1 MILSIIIP
9 VYNVEKY
16 IESCMESMYMQNIPF
31 DQYEVIV
38 INDGTQD
45 NSMEIVRNYSSYPN
59 LTIIEQ
65 PNSGLSVTRNV
76 GLRAAKGD
84 FVWFVDSDDSI
95 EQNCLLDITTDLVS
109 LNSDLFAYKIKQI
122 DEQTGEFVVRP
133 HKTGQ
138 RLTSIKT
145 GVDYFISGAFYSP
158 IQMFIMK
165 RTFLMEKKLFFKEGI
180 FHEDLELAP
189 KVLYHATRL
198 SIIDQSYYR
207 YLLRATGS
215 ITTTFNPQRPKD
227 LLSIYKSLYVFHKEN
242 VTDKHLKSHFLK
254 TEFGL
259 ILLSID
265 VLRECSNTS
274 FIKQFLKENIE
285 TYRSASLRVLPIR
298 DVRFNFFALL
308 ILLHPLVALKYYQ
321 LRK

>member
-16 IESCMESMYMQNIPF
+16 IKSCMESMYMQNIPF

-38 INDGTQD
+38 INDGTKD

-122 DEQTGEFVVRP
+122 DERTGDITIRSQKVGKLPPIE
-133 HKTGQ
+133 TG
-138 RLTSIKT
+138 I
-145 GVDYFISGAFYSP
+145 DYFIAEGFYAP
-158 IQMFIMK
+158 IQMLIMK
-165 RTFLMEKKLFFKEGI
+165 RSFLLGKNLFFQEGI

-189 KVLYHATRL
+189 KLLYYATRL
-198 SIIDQSYYR
+198 STIDSSYYR
-207 YLLRATGS
+207 YLLRTEGS
-215 ITTTFNPQRPKD
+215 ITTSFNPQRPED
-227 LLSIYKSLYVFHKEN
+227 LLSIYNSLYTFHIEN
-242 VTDKHLKSHFLK
+242 ATKKTLKHRFIKI
-254 TEFGL
+254 EFDL
-259 ILLSID
+259 ILFSIKILKQCD
-265 VLRECSNTS
+265 DTN
-274 FIKQFLKENIE
+274 FIRQFLKENKQ
-285 TYRSASLRVLPIR
+285 TYRLASRRVLNIR
-298 DVRFNFFALL
+298 NTKHCFYALL
-308 ILLHPLVALKYYQ
+308 ILIHPLVVLKYEQ